1 MAMMSNTLTRN
12 GVPLIGW
19 RQPSQCMP
27 LFSVTIVG
35 ILIPMISM
43 TESYPSR
50 DGVSAGARCHPRSG
64 VRSYPTEM
72 SQHRNR
78 RIRGVVSLGT
88 GVAVIV
94 ALGASL
100 LYFLWVA
107 SIRNADQIGQLSIG
121 TLVVGVACA
130 FASVMLAFSMIR
142 AIRRAEDGR
151 ALLAALLA
159 GGFAIAAALALA
171 ASDVLGKLAG

>member
-1 MAMMSNTLTRN
+1 MNWN
-12 GVPLIGW
+12 PG
-19 RQPSQCMP
+19 
-27 LFSVTIVG
+27 
-35 ILIPMISM
+35 
-43 TESYPSR
+43 
-50 DGVSAGARCHPRSG
+50 
-64 VRSYPTEM
+64 
-72 SQHRNR
+72 R

-88 GVAVIV
+88 GVAVVV

-121 TLVVGVACA
+121 TFVVGIACA
-130 FASVMLAFSMIR
+130 FAALMLAFSMIR

-151 ALLAALLA
+151 ALLA
-159 GGFAIAAALALA
+159 GGFAIAAAAALA

>member
-1 MAMMSNTLTRN
+1 
-12 GVPLIGW
+12 
-19 RQPSQCMP
+19 
-27 LFSVTIVG
+27 
-35 ILIPMISM
+35 
-43 TESYPSR
+43 
-50 DGVSAGARCHPRSG
+50 
-64 VRSYPTEM
+64 M
-72 SQHRNR
+72 SQNRGR

-121 TLVVGVACA
+121 TLVIGIACA
-130 FASVMLAFSMIR
+130 FAALMLALSMIR

-151 ALLAALLA
+151 ALLAALLG
-159 GGFAIAAALALA
+159 GGFAIAAAAALA

>member
-1 MAMMSNTLTRN
+1 
-12 GVPLIGW
+12 
-19 RQPSQCMP
+19 
-27 LFSVTIVG
+27 
-35 ILIPMISM
+35 
-43 TESYPSR
+43 
-50 DGVSAGARCHPRSG
+50 
-64 VRSYPTEM
+64 M
-72 SQHRNR
+72 SQQRSR

-88 GVAVIV
+88 GVAVAV

-107 SIRNADQIGQLSIG
+107 SIRNSDQSGQLSIG
-121 TLVVGVACA
+121 TFVLGLACA
-130 FASVMLAFSMIR
+130 FAALMLAFSMIR

-171 ASDVLGKLAG
+171 ASDVLGKLAA